1 MRTATLTETTLNAPA
16 LPEIRAFIVENFLLG
31 KDSGF
36 DNGESLLESGIIDS
50 TGIMHVVAFLEERFG
65 ITVDDEDMIA
75 DNLESVNRITAFV
88 ERKQTLRTAA

>member
-1 MRTATLTETTLNAPA
+1 MLTATMTETTLNAPA

-36 DNGESLLESGIIDS
+36 DNGESLLESGVIDS
-50 TGIMHVVAFLEERFG
+50 TGIMHVVAFLEERFT

-75 DNLESVNRITAFV
+75 DNLETVNRIAAFV
-88 ERKQTLRTAA
+88 ERKQSLRSAL

>member
-1 MRTATLTETTLNAPA
+1 MRTAILTETTLNAPA

-36 DNGESLLESGIIDS
+36 DNGESLLESGVIDS

-65 ITVDDEDMIA
+65 ITVEDEDMIA
-75 DNLESVNRITAFV
+75 DNLESVNRIAAFV